1 MYLTPELKAYYQ
13 KDFTEN
19 VLPCTDKNWK
29 LHKDLGDLLIQINKN
44 DNIQTIYSKKSDR
57 SAEASYLYFSA
68 NKVGEKQLIEL
79 AIKLTNQVKDSYF
92 MIMPPNNKGF
102 GDERVVMGCNTNK
115 DFFNVKVFAFQV
127 DSKNLKDHKQFWN
140 ILKESLVV

>member
-19 VLPCTDKNWK
+19 VLPCTDRNWK
-29 LHKDLGDLLIQINKN
+29 LHQDLVDLLIQTNKN

-57 SAEASYLYFSA
+57 SDEPSYLYFSA
-68 NKVGEKQLIEL
+68 NKIGEKQLFEL
-79 AIKLTNQVKDSYF
+79 AIILTNEIKDSYF
-92 MIMPPNNKGF
+92 MVMPPNNKGF
-102 GDERVVMGCNTNK
+102 GDKKVVMGCNTNK

-127 DSKNLKDHKQFWN
+127 DSRNLKHHKLFWKLLSDKL
-140 ILKESLVV
+140 I